1 MAGAT
6 IAAMSDV
13 LLFPS
18 VLGVRPGIT
27 ALAARLEVGG
37 HHVQVVDWVG
47 RVYDDYGPAMESAD
61 RLTMADRY
69 ALVDAALAD
78 RPAGVVVGIS
88 AGGAMAQA
96 AALRHPVSACVVL
109 GGAVALHWFEADA
122 WPAGVALQLHGALDD
137 PWREA
142 DQDAALLAAARAAG
156 APAELY
162 EYLAGGHLFFD
173 PSLPAEYDE
182 AGAQMFTERLLQL
195 LDTGTP

>member
-1 MAGAT
+1 
-6 IAAMSDV
+6 MSDV
-13 LLFPS
+13 VLFPS

-27 ALAARLEVGG
+27 ALAAWLEGAG
-37 HHVQVVDWVG
+37 HRVQVVDWVG
-47 RVYDDYGPAMESAD
+47 RVYDDYGPAMEVAD

-69 ALVDAALAD
+69 ALVDAAVAGL
-78 RPAGVVVGIS
+78 PAGFVALGTS

-96 AALRHPVSACVVL
+96 AALRHPLAACVVL
-109 GGAVALHWFEADA
+109 GGAVALHWFDADA

-142 DQDAALLAAARAAG
+142 DQDAALLAAARASG

-162 EYLAGGHLFFD
+162 EYPAGGHLFFD

-182 AGAQMFTERLLQL
+182 ASARLFVDRLLQL